1 MSGPSVLSVA
11 AEIFPLVKTGG
22 LADVVGALP
31 LALAREGVAVVTL
44 VPGYPAVMAAL
55 EAPVVVH
62 RFTSLMGG
70 RARLLRGRAGGLD
83 LLVIDAPHLYARPGN
98 PYLQAPGVAWPD
110 NGLRFAAL
118 AKVAADIGLGLL
130 DGYRPGVIQAHD
142 WHAGLTPAYL
152 HYAKIKSGH
161 RDVPPVV
168 LSIHNLA
175 FQGLFPAAMLG
186 KLGLPPEAM
195 GIDGVEYWGDIG
207 FLKAGI
213 QFADQV
219 TTVSPSYAAEIT
231 TDEGGMGL
239 GGLLKARARSLVGI
253 LNGIDADVW
262 NPETDPDISARYT
275 AETLE
280 QRAINKLALQA
291 KFGLRADA
299 EAPLFGILSRLTDQ
313 KGVDLLLGA
322 LPVLFGEGAQL
333 IVCGQGEPRYE
344 AAFAE
349 AAERYPGA
357 MGRFLGY
364 REDLAH
370 LIQAGADAI
379 LAPSRFEPC
388 GLTQLCAMRYGAI
401 PVVSRTGGLSD
412 TIIDANTAGIARSA
426 ATGVQFAPATQ
437 DMLEDAI
444 RRTCALYRDPVSWRR
459 VQLNAMAS
467 DSSWR
472 VSAAEYAALFARLAA
487 RSARAAANDA
497 IGQVAAI
504 TAPQTPGEPRSF
516 ATYDGGESPQ
526 PGPGPRRAPTR
537 RNPPRP
543 KAAAPALRRVEER

>member
-1 MSGPSVLSVA
+1 MSNPEVLSVTS
-11 AEIFPLVKTGG
+11 EIFPLIKTGG
-22 LADVVGALP
+22 LADVTGALP
-31 LALAREGVAVVTL
+31 LALAREGIHVTTL

-55 EAPVVVH
+55 EQSEPVH
-62 RFTSLMGG
+62 RFASLMG
-70 RARLLRGRAGGLD
+70 APASLIRGRAGALD
-83 LLVIDAPHLYARPGN
+83 LLVIDAPHLYDRPGN
-98 PYLQAPGVAWPD
+98 PYLQAPGVEWSD

-118 AKVAADIGLGLL
+118 AKVAAELGLGLL
-130 DGYRPGVIQAHD
+130 ADYRPGVIQAHD

-152 HYAKIKSGH
+152 HYARRKERRGKG
-161 RDVPPVV
+161 PPVV

-175 FQGLFPAAMLG
+175 FQGIFPAKLLDQ
-186 KLGLPPEAM
+186 LGLPPEALAV
-195 GIDGVEYWGDIG
+195 DGVEYWGDIG

-219 TTVSPSYAAEIT
+219 TTVSPSYAAEIISE
-231 TDEGGMGL
+231 EGGMGL
-239 GGLLKARARSLVGI
+239 GGLLKSRAKRLIGI
-253 LNGIDADVW
+253 LNGIDAEVW
-262 NPETDPDISARYT
+262 NPETDPDISARYSAAT
-275 AETLE
+275 ID
-280 QRAINKLALQA
+280 QRVINKLALQA
-291 KFGLRADA
+291 KFGLRHDP
-299 EAPLFGILSRLTDQ
+299 EAPLFGIASRLTDQ

-322 LPVLFGEGAQL
+322 LPVLFAEGAQL

-344 AAFAE
+344 AAFAQ

-370 LIQAGADAI
+370 LLQAGADAI

-388 GLTQLCAMRYGAI
+388 GLTQLCAMRYGAV

-426 ATGVQFAPATQ
+426 ATGVQFAPPTQ

-444 RRTCALYRDPVSWRR
+444 RRTCALYRDPASWRR

-472 VSAAEYAALFARLAA
+472 ASAAEYGALFRKLSA
-487 RSARAAANDA
+487 RSASVPAND
-497 IGQVAAI
+497 VSSKPAAS
-504 TAPQTPGEPRSF
+504 GEPRSF
-516 ATYDGGESPQ
+516 ASYGAEAPVRADRGLRPPS
-526 PGPGPRRAPTR
+526 RRSIAR
-537 RNPPRP
+537 A
-543 KAAAPALRRVEER
+543 KAAALRRAEEP

>member
-1 MSGPSVLSVA
+1 
-11 AEIFPLVKTGG
+11 
-22 LADVVGALP
+22 LADVTGALP
-31 LALAREGVAVVTL
+31 LALAREGVQVTTL

-55 EAPVVVH
+55 EQAQEVH
-62 RFTSLMGG
+62 RFPQLMDGP
-70 RARLLRGRAGGLD
+70 ARLVRGRAGALD
-83 LLVIDAPHLYARPGN
+83 LLVIDAPHLYDRPGS
-98 PYLQAPGVAWPD
+98 PYLKAPGEPWPD
-110 NGLRFAAL
+110 NGERFAAL
-118 AKVAADIGLGLL
+118 AKVAAEIGLGLL
-130 DGYRPGVIQAHD
+130 ADYRPAVIQAHD
-142 WHAGLTPAYL
+142 WHAGLTSAYL
-152 HYAKIKSGH
+152 HYARRKDRRPKG
-161 RDVPPVV
+161 PPVV

-175 FQGLFPAAMLG
+175 FQGLFPLELAP
-186 KLGLPPEAM
+186 KLGLPPEALAVE
-195 GIDGVEYWGDIG
+195 GVEYWGQIG

-219 TTVSPSYAAEIT
+219 STVSPSYAAEIT

-239 GGLLKARARSLVGI
+239 GGLLKARAKRLVGI
-253 LNGIDADVW
+253 LNGIDVDVW

-275 AETLE
+275 AQTLE

-291 KFGLRADA
+291 RFGLRPDP

-344 AAFAE
+344 TAFTQ
-349 AAERYPGA
+349 AAESHPGA

-388 GLTQLCAMRYGAI
+388 GLTQLCAMRYGAV

-444 RRTCALYRDPVSWRR
+444 RRTCDLYRDTASWRR

-472 VSAAEYAALFARLAA
+472 VSAAEYARLFRKLAT
-487 RSARAAANDA
+487 RSANSPANDVSA
-497 IGQVAAI
+497 KGLAK
-504 TAPQTPGEPRSF
+504 EPRSF
-516 ATYDGGESPQ
+516 AAYEPASLEKASGASPAR
-526 PGPGPRRAPTR
+526 PGKAPTQQDAQ
-537 RNPPRP
+537 
-543 KAAAPALRRVEER
+543 KS

>member
-1 MSGPSVLSVA
+1 MSAPSILSVA
-11 AEIFPLVKTGG
+11 AEIFPLIKTGG

-31 LALAREGVAVVTL
+31 LALAREGVKVVTL
-44 VPGYPAVMAAL
+44 IPGYPAVRAAM
-55 EAPVVVH
+55 ETPSVVH
-62 RFTSLMGG
+62 RFASLMGG
-70 RARLLRGRAGGLD
+70 PARLLRARAGALD
-83 LLVIDAPHLYARPGN
+83 LLVIDAPHLYDRPGN
-98 PYLQAPGVAWPD
+98 PYLQAPGVEWPD

-118 AKVAADIGLGLL
+118 AKVAAEIGLGLL
-130 DGYRPGVIQAHD
+130 ADYRPDVIQAHD

-152 HYAKIKSGH
+152 HYAQKE
-161 RDVPPVV
+161 RRLRAPPVV

-175 FQGLFPAAMLG
+175 FQGLFPASLRP
-186 KLGLPPEAM
+186 KLGLPAEAM
-195 GIDGVEYWGDIG
+195 AIDGVEYWGDIG

-231 TDEGGMGL
+231 TEEGGMGL
-239 GGLLKARARSLVGI
+239 GGLLKARAKSLIGI
-253 LNGIDADVW
+253 LNGIDAEVW
-262 NPETDPDISARYT
+262 NPETDSDISARYS
-275 AETLE
+275 AQTLE
-280 QRAINKLALQA
+280 RRAINKLALQA
-291 KFGLRADA
+291 KFGLRPDA

-322 LPVLFGEGAQL
+322 LPVLFAEGAQL

-344 AAFAE
+344 AAFAQ

-444 RRTCALYRDPVSWRR
+444 RRTCALYRDPTSWRR

-487 RSARAAANDA
+487 RPVRAPANDVTTP
-497 IGQVAAI
+497 GVAPV
-504 TAPQTPGEPRSF
+504 APASPGEPRSF
-516 ATYDGGESPQ
+516 AAYDAGEAGS
-526 PGPGPRRAPTR
+526 PGPAPRRAPSR
-537 RNPPRP
+537 RISPST
-543 KAAAPALRRVEER
+543 KAATPGLRRIEER

>member
-1 MSGPSVLSVA
+1 MSGPQVLSVA

-31 LALAREGVAVVTL
+31 LALAREGVQVVTL
-44 VPGYPAVMAAL
+44 VPGYPAVIAAL
-55 EAPVVVH
+55 DAPHPVH
-62 RFTSLMGG
+62 QFKTLMGG
-70 RARLLRGRAGGLD
+70 PARLLRGRAGGLE

-118 AKVAADIGLGLL
+118 ARVAADIGLGLL
-130 DGYRPGVIQAHD
+130 ADYRPDVIQAHD

-152 HYAKIKSGH
+152 HYARLKNPRSQA
-161 RDVPPVV
+161 PPVV

-175 FQGLFPAAMLG
+175 FQGLFPATLLA

-195 GIDGVEYWGDIG
+195 GINGVEYWGDIG

-231 TDEGGMGL
+231 TEEGGMGL
-239 GGLLKARARSLVGI
+239 GGLLKARAKSLVGI
-253 LNGIDADVW
+253 LNGIDAEVW

-275 AETLE
+275 AQSLE
-280 QRAINKLALQA
+280 NRAINKLALQA
-291 KFGLRADA
+291 SFGLRPDAD
-299 EAPLFGILSRLTDQ
+299 APLFGILSRLTDQ

-322 LPVLFGEGAQL
+322 LPVLFAEGAQL

-344 AAFAE
+344 QAFAD
-349 AAERYPGA
+349 AAEHYPGA

-388 GLTQLCAMRYGAI
+388 GLTQLCAMRYGAV

-412 TIIDANTAGIARSA
+412 TIIDANTAGMARSA

-444 RRTCALYRDPVSWRR
+444 RRTCALYRDPAVWRR

-472 VSAAEYAALFARLAA
+472 VSAAEYAALFVRMAA
-487 RSARAAANDA
+487 KAVRAAANDA
-497 IGQVAAI
+497 AAP
-504 TAPQTPGEPRSF
+504 APTVSDPGPPIEPRSF
-516 ATYDGGESPQ
+516 AGHDPDAPAAPAS
-526 PGPGPRRAPTR
+526 RRATPRATT
-537 RNPPRP
+537 PRP
-543 KAAAPALRRVEER
+543 KAAAAALRRAQER

>member
-1 MSGPSVLSVA
+1 MSGPDLLSVTS
-11 AEIFPLVKTGG
+11 EIFPLVKTGG
-22 LADVVGALP
+22 LADVTGALP
-31 LALAREGVAVVTL
+31 LALAREGVQVTTL

-55 EAPVVVH
+55 EQAQEVH
-62 RFTSLMGG
+62 RFPQLMDGP
-70 RARLLRGRAGGLD
+70 ARLVRGRAGALD
-83 LLVIDAPHLYARPGN
+83 LLVIDAPHLYDRPGS
-98 PYLQAPGVAWPD
+98 PYLKAPGEPWPD
-110 NGLRFAAL
+110 NGERFAAL
-118 AKVAADIGLGLL
+118 AKVAAEIGLGLL
-130 DGYRPGVIQAHD
+130 ADYRPAVIQAHD
-142 WHAGLTPAYL
+142 WHAGLTSAYL
-152 HYAKIKSGH
+152 HYARRKDRRPKG
-161 RDVPPVV
+161 PPVV

-175 FQGLFPAAMLG
+175 FQGLFPLELAP
-186 KLGLPPEAM
+186 KLGLPPEALAVE
-195 GIDGVEYWGDIG
+195 GVEYWGQIG

-219 TTVSPSYAAEIT
+219 STVSPSYAAEIT

-239 GGLLKARARSLVGI
+239 GGLLKARAKRLVGI
-253 LNGIDADVW
+253 LNGIDVDVW

-275 AETLE
+275 AQTLE

-291 KFGLRADA
+291 RFGLRPDP

-344 AAFAE
+344 TAFTQ
-349 AAERYPGA
+349 AAESHPGA

-388 GLTQLCAMRYGAI
+388 GLTQLCAMRYGAV

-444 RRTCALYRDPVSWRR
+444 RRTCDLYRDTASWRR

-472 VSAAEYAALFARLAA
+472 VSAAEYARLFRKLAT
-487 RSARAAANDA
+487 RSANSPANDVSA
-497 IGQVAAI
+497 KGLAK
-504 TAPQTPGEPRSF
+504 EPRSF
-516 ATYDGGESPQ
+516 AAYEPASLEKASGASPAR
-526 PGPGPRRAPTR
+526 PGKAPTQQDAQ
-537 RNPPRP
+537 
-543 KAAAPALRRVEER
+543 KS

>member
-1 MSGPSVLSVA
+1 MSGPELLSVTS
-11 AEIFPLVKTGG
+11 EIFPLVKTGG
-22 LADVVGALP
+22 LADVTGALP
-31 LALAREGVAVVTL
+31 LALAREGIHVTTL

-55 EAPVVVH
+55 EQPEDVH
-62 RFTSLMGG
+62 RFPQLMDGP
-70 RARLLRGRAGGLD
+70 ARLVRGRAGALE
-83 LLVIDAPHLYARPGN
+83 LLVIDAPHLYDRPGS
-98 PYLQAPGVAWPD
+98 PYLKAPGEPWPD
-110 NGLRFAAL
+110 NGERFAAL
-118 AKVAADIGLGLL
+118 AKVAAEIGLGLL
-130 DGYRPGVIQAHD
+130 ADYRPAVIQAHD
-142 WHAGLTPAYL
+142 WHAGLIPAYL
-152 HYAKIKSGH
+152 HYARRKDRRPKG
-161 RDVPPVV
+161 PPVV

-175 FQGLFPAAMLG
+175 FQGLFPLELAP
-186 KLGLPPEAM
+186 KLGLPPEALAVE
-195 GIDGVEYWGDIG
+195 GVEYWGQIG

-219 TTVSPSYAAEIT
+219 STVSPSYAAEIT
-231 TDEGGMGL
+231 TEEGGMGL
-239 GGLLKARARSLVGI
+239 GGLLKARAKRLVGI
-253 LNGIDADVW
+253 LNGIDVDVW

-275 AETLE
+275 AQTLE

-291 KFGLRADA
+291 RFGLRPDP

-344 AAFAE
+344 AAFAQ
-349 AAERYPGA
+349 AAENHPGA

-388 GLTQLCAMRYGAI
+388 GLTQLCAMRYGAV

-444 RRTCALYRDPVSWRR
+444 RRTCDLYRDPASWRR

-472 VSAAEYAALFARLAA
+472 VSAAEYARLFRKLAA
-487 RSARAAANDA
+487 RSANSPAND
-497 IGQVAAI
+497 VAAKGP
-504 TAPQTPGEPRSF
+504 AKEPRSF
-516 ATYDGGESPQ
+516 AAYAPASVEKASGASPAR
-526 PGPGPRRAPTR
+526 PGKAPT
-537 RNPPRP
+537 PQDAQKP
-543 KAAAPALRRVEER
+543 